1 MTVTRLITRRVEK
14 VWGRHALWPGF
25 PDAAADAEPVG
36 EIWFEDPRP
45 NRLPSDPDLLVKYLF
60 TAERLSIQ
68 VHPDDAMAQS
78 MGQRRGKDEAWVV
91 LAADPHATIGVGLR
105 QVMTPDA
112 LRAAAID
119 GSIEQRLD
127 WRPVT
132 PGDVYYSPAGTIHA
146 IGAGVTLVEVQQ
158 NADTTFRLYDYGRP
172 RELHLEESIAAA
184 DPVPYVAPHVAR
196 DLGPGRTLLADG
208 PAFVLE
214 RWTGAHRVDLPD
226 DCGPVWLVP
235 LAGTGRADDEALSAG
250 GTWLVEGRVRL
261 DLDFDSDLL
270 LAYSGDIVMTLPDT
284 RT

>member
-14 VWGRHALWPGF
+14 VWGRHELWPGF
-25 PDAAADAEPVG
+25 PDADREAEPVG
-36 EIWFEDPRP
+36 EIWFEDPRGG
-45 NRLPSDPDLLVKYLF
+45 DPDLLVKYLF
-60 TAERLSIQ
+60 TAEKLSIQ

-78 MGQRRGKDEAWVV
+78 MGLPRGKDEAWVV
-91 LAADPHATIGVGLR
+91 LAGDPNASIGIGLR
-105 QVMTPDA
+105 EVLTPDQ
-112 LRAAAID
+112 LRAAALD
-119 GSIEQRLD
+119 GTIEQRVD
-127 WRPVT
+127 WRTVT
-132 PGDVYYSPAGTIHA
+132 PGDVYYSRAGTIHA
-146 IGAGVTLVEVQQ
+146 IGAGVTLVEIQQ

-196 DLGPGRTLLADG
+196 DLGPGRRLLADG

-214 RWTGAHRVDLPD
+214 RWTGARRVDVPD
-226 DCGPVWLVP
+226 TGGGVWLVP

-270 LAYSGDIVMTLPDT
+270 LAYSGGVAMTLPDT